1 MRQERK
7 TVTMKRKRPPAVNEG
22 LLNYVPPRTPW
33 VTQLATSAYAISG
46 SPFQRALLETADV
59 RLETKAGQSIEPCI
73 SPRMHAASQ
82 TCARP
87 SDTRD
92 HTERLPI
99 PLDDPE

>member
-73 SPRMHAASQ
+73 STKDACGVPDMRQ
-82 TCARP
+82 TFGHQGSYRATAHPAR
-87 SDTRD
+87 
-92 HTERLPI
+92 
-99 PLDDPE
+99 